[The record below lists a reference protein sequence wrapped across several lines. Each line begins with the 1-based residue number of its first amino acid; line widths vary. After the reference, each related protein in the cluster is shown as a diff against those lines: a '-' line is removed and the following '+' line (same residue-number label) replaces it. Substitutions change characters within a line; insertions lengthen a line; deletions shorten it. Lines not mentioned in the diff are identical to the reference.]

1 MYTYT
6 SIFEFVES
14 INNDDIVFTIF
25 NCNTEELVPMRL
37 DDGGIATEY
46 SRDDLMY
53 GDYGDFNICGTDM
66 WVGNDGAI
74 HIEFNVDIDTSEYI
88 LELEEE

>member
-1 MYTYT
+1 MYI

-37 DDGGIATEY
+37 DDGSLTTEFT
-46 SRDDLMY
+46 RDDLSY
-53 GDYGDFNICGTDM
+53 GDYGDFSIEGTDM
-66 WVGNDGAI
+66 WVDNDGAI
-74 HIEFNVDIDTSEYI
+74 HIEFNVDIDVSEYK
-88 LELEEE
+88 LEEE